1 MQLTGVASFR
11 FSVALAILILL
22 APQYTLANNRI
33 VVDTRKATL
42 TVLDDDNRPLLVLDD
57 ISIGRFGAR
66 QGKTQGDGMTP
77 LGSYRV
83 TGIRKSK
90 RFHYFISLDY
100 PSLDDA
106 KQGIKSGTITP
117 QQAARIRSAHA
128 KGDQPPQDTALGG
141 YIGLHGIGIGDPKIH
156 QLYNWTNGCIAVT
169 DAQINRLLPLI
180 ERGTRTT
187 IK

>member
-1 MQLTGVASFR
+1 MLPTGIANSSFAV
-11 FSVALAILILL
+11 SLAILTLL
-22 APQYTLANNRI
+22 APGETYADNQI
-33 VVDTRKATL
+33 VVDTQSATL
-42 TVLDDDNRPLLVLDD
+42 TVLDDDSRSLLVLDD

-66 QGKTQGDGMTP
+66 QGKIQGDGMTP
-77 LGSYRV
+77 LGSYHV
-83 TGIRKSK
+83 INIRKSE

-100 PSLDDA
+100 PSIDDVELGL
-106 KQGIKSGTITP
+106 KNGIITP
-117 QQAARIRSAHA
+117 QLAERIRSAHE

-141 YIGLHGIGIGDPKIH
+141 HIGIHGVGNGDPDIH
-156 QLYNWTNGCIAVT
+156 EIYNWTNGCIAVT